1 MESTSSR
8 NRDRSCLNKLAP
20 SAFVQALLIHVVLNT
35 GRKLDLL
42 FNEQPFIPLHSPCCI
57 PIQSRVVLRSTGI
70 KTHTIQSLRRWKST
84 DFQRKCCRGSLQR
97 KPCNNFNSPQPTGKI
112 SLLSPDLQLYFGATR
127 RKCPIQ
133 AATLTGKRVKRSRN
147 MELVRALFRLL
158 KNCVSACW
166 YIKVTLSTSKQPVL
180 KSYREKAEQKF
191 SPETRVIHCYSI
203 HINHCTLI
211 FPTAQCS

>member
-1 MESTSSR
+1 MLYPNPKQSGPPQHWYQNTHYSEFKKVKIQGSPATILTAHNQLEKFLSFLQTY
-8 NRDRSCLNKLAP
+8 SCILEPWEGSAP
-20 SAFVQALLIHVVLNT
+20 YRQ
-35 GRKLDLL
+35 
-42 FNEQPFIPLHSPCCI
+42 Q
-57 PIQSRVVLRSTGI
+57 
-70 KTHTIQSLRRWKST
+70 
-84 DFQRKCCRGSLQR
+84 
-97 KPCNNFNSPQPTGKI
+97 
-112 SLLSPDLQLYFGATR
+112 
-127 RKCPIQ
+127 
-133 AATLTGKRVKRSRN
+133 LTGKRVKRSRN